1 MSARSRELQSPESV
15 LCIQFIIASWPLYS
29 SQTCQATSS
38 DSSGDGSTQN
48 LPSMMVKQ
56 VSKLLDSVPSVA
68 VLILLNTLTI
78 KVFKKFGVTVI
89 PPPLFGMFSLFAFLL
104 AIPETAASKVVK
116 FFNPGVTLLNRF
128 LPLFYTP
135 ALVVLPL
142 PAIVCVIFASYSST
156 AFVTTGLQSLA
167 KGGEAELETS
177 APKTFSPFLERLWAV
192 ATAVTFAG
200 AVASPTTLPIF
211 MFSATLFAFIAGNRL
226 SYVLPKAVN
235 NSWHYLMTAFVL
247 VNAMF
252 AVYGAVVGKA
262 QFDLLRAYLMP
273 GAGIFA
279 APGNII
285 MYFLAPAI
293 WSFAFGLYG
302 RRKTLFPNWLP
313 IIGGSFW
320 SAFSGVFMIAFFSK
334 LFGASEILRLAVLP
348 RGTAALAVIQA
359 GYIGASTA
367 FVTAATVITGMLGAN
382 FGKTILDG
390 LKVKSSCARGVATGG
405 AAFTL
410 GTAALAKDDPSA
422 FPFGALGMALMSTW
436 ATLLY
441 TVTPVRNAIMST
453 AGLTPPGIEQSA
465 QRTVKKAAPAPKKTI
480 AFTAGPDVKVQ
491 REM

>member
-1 MSARSRELQSPESV
+1 M
-15 LCIQFIIASWPLYS
+15 
-29 SQTCQATSS
+29 
-38 DSSGDGSTQN
+38 
-48 LPSMMVKQ
+48 
-56 VSKLLDSVPSVA
+56 
-68 VLILLNTLTI
+68 
-78 KVFKKFGVTVI
+78 
-89 PPPLFGMFSLFAFLL
+89 
-104 AIPETAASKVVK
+104 
-116 FFNPGVTLLNRF
+116 LNRF

-142 PAIVCVIFASYSST
+142 PASTVTGLDAAKMLAAIVCVIVASYSTT

-167 KGGEAELETS
+167 KGGYAGEAELESS
-177 APKTFSPFLERLWAV
+177 APKTFSPFLERLWGV
-192 ATAVTFAG
+192 ATAITFAG
-200 AVASPTTLPIF
+200 AVASPTALPIF

-252 AVYGAVVGKA
+252 AAYGTVVGRA
-262 QFDLLRAYLMP
+262 QFDLLRAYLVP

-410 GTAALAKDDPSA
+410 GTAALAKDDPAA

-441 TVTPVRNAIMST
+441 TITPVRNAIMST
-453 AGLTPPGIEQSA
+453 AGLNPPGVEQSA
-465 QRTVKKAAPAPKKTI
+465 QKTAKKSMPKKTM
-480 AFTAGPDVKVQ
+480 AFTAGPDVQSESSHWVPSGLVPEFSAGPYAG
-491 REM
+491 RGAVPVRWPGSDSARDRRRPPGARRPGDSDRSDHRVFHPVTLISLSC